1 MSEMDTAFY
10 LVTRT
15 LELSPEGD
23 DQVLVELLLVPEA
36 ATFGNRVR
44 RARSELLDLAEE
56 ILSKHPLDEL
66 NRRLVRSEPALAKV
80 ELTVEPARRSEAWRE
95 GVAVTLEAIVW
106 DQGAHAV
113 ATVPALNI
121 AVIAPDR
128 ERLPEMLADH
138 VLLAIKREGFNR
150 DLLQLARLERGTL
163 ELTRLHWTPNLG
175 TTKDRWKQRNKEP
188 GKQDALAQ
196 LCTRMEGIFQPRVFE
211 VQSQVAQLARLLNL
225 ENKPSILLVGPS
237 GVGKTAL
244 VQKLAAD
251 RGDHGLG
258 QREFHRTS
266 GARLIAG
273 ACGFGQWQ
281 LRCRE
286 LLLRARE
293 QGVVLHLGSL
303 FELLNVGQSSAGN
316 ESIASFIRPY
326 LVRREVQVI
335 AECTP
340 EQLSVVERIDP
351 RLGDAFRIM
360 KVEEPTPERADAILL
375 AASVAMAGDR
385 ARFTRP
391 ALHRVAALHRRFMG
405 YAAFPGAPLRF
416 MRRLHEKTVADIL
429 VEEAEVYDAFT
440 KETGMPRRLLDPALP
455 LDLEAARK
463 WFEERVQGQ
472 PDAVA
477 AVVAMIARLKAGLS
491 RPGRPLMSLLF
502 TGPTGTGKTEMAKA
516 LAEFL
521 FQAADR
527 MIRLDMSEYNH
538 PWSAQRLVS
547 GSQDGREGLLTAAV
561 RDQPFN
567 VLLLDEFEKADPAVF
582 DLLLQVL
589 GEARLTD
596 AAGRTADF
604 SNCVVIMTSNLGA
617 REFSRGRL
625 GFQQDGETWR
635 NAVEH
640 FTAAVQAVL
649 RPEMFNRIDSIVP
662 YRPLSEE
669 VVEALTR
676 RELAAITQRPGFAG
690 RKLRLE
696 VAEPLIQHLAREGY
710 DPRYG
715 ARPLKRRIAQELL
728 APLSAELPFNLAP
741 KSLVKAE
748 LGADGKV
755 KFQFTRPVQQA
766 EHLSGIQML
775 QERLEYVTRIRE
787 ALAQL
792 RICTMMNAL
801 SGNLRVLE
809 ARRRRLKLKSRRR
822 GGEAW
827 VAHDPRYEALKE
839 CVTTVDGAHKTQ
851 TEHEETLILALHHG
865 RPADAPAHD
874 PIKQH
879 DVEEMALTAL
889 EMFQPP
895 PETLVLEFRGQPGVC
910 LVDFVRVYR
919 ALALAA
925 GGKVQVG
932 YFAREVP
939 LRQPDASGLRVFADV
954 DEKDVLCDSLSKAD
968 GDKLSAIVLWVAGGR
983 APIYLKGEGGLHLS
997 RRSRLPGDSENAK
1010 GNSANQ
1016 GQPPDWTCRITVHV
1030 PEPPVKQLKDFHLA
1044 LDGLVGQPEL
1054 ESGAIRR
1061 QYDPVKQIVKDGP
1074 SGERESGKLD
1084 PDWLLRAARQ
1094 QLLKEALS

>member
-1 MSEMDTAFY
+1 MSEIAPAFY

-15 LELSPEGD
+15 LELSPEGEE
-23 DQVLVELLLVPEA
+23 QVLVELLLVPEA
-36 ATFGNRVR
+36 ATFGNRPR

-56 ILSKHPLDEL
+56 ILSEHPLDEI

-80 ELTVEPARRSEAWRE
+80 EITVEPARRSEAWRE
-95 GVAVTLEAIVW
+95 GIAVTLEAIVW

-128 ERLPEMLADH
+128 EHLPEMLADH
-138 VLLAIKREGFNR
+138 VLLAIKREGLNR
-150 DLLQLARLERGTL
+150 DLLQLAQLERGTW
-163 ELTRLHWTPNLG
+163 ELTRMAWTPGLG
-175 TTKDRWKQRNKEP
+175 TARDRWKKRNQEP
-188 GKQDALAQ
+188 GKEDALAQ

-211 VQSQVAQLARLLNL
+211 VQTQVAQLARLLNL
-225 ENKPSILLVGPS
+225 DNKPSILLVGPS

-251 RGDHGLG
+251 RGDNGLG

-286 LLLRARE
+286 LFLRARE
-293 QGVVLHLGSL
+293 LGAVLHLGSL

-360 KVEEPTPERADAILL
+360 KVEEPAPERADAMLL
-375 AASVAMAGDR
+375 AASLAMANDR
-385 ARFTRP
+385 GRFTRP
-391 ALHRVAALHRRFMG
+391 ALHRVAGLHRRFMG
-405 YAAFPGAPLRF
+405 HAAFPGAPLRF
-416 MRRLHEKTVADIL
+416 MRRLHEKAEVGLL
-429 VEEAEVYDAFT
+429 VEEAEVYEAFT
-440 KETGMPRRLLDPALP
+440 KATGMPRRLLDPTLP
-455 LDLEAARK
+455 LDLNAAK
-463 WFEERVQGQ
+463 LWFEERVQGQ

-662 YRPLSEE
+662 YRALSEA
-669 VVEALTR
+669 VVESLTR
-676 RELAAITQRPGFAG
+676 RELAAITQRPGLAG

-728 APLSAELPFNLAP
+728 APLSAELPANLAA

-755 KFQFTRPVQQA
+755 KFQFTKPLQQA
-766 EHLSGIQML
+766 EHLSGIQIL
-775 QERLEYVTRIRE
+775 QDRIEYVVRIRE

-801 SGNLRVLE
+801 GGNLRVLE
-809 ARRRRLKLKSRRR
+809 ARHRRLLLKNRRR

-827 VAHDPRYEALKE
+827 VAHDPRFEALKE
-839 CVTTVDGAHKTQ
+839 CVATVEAAHQTQ
-851 TEHEETLILALHHG
+851 TAHEEALILALHHA
-865 RPADAPAHD
+865 RPTDAPARD

-889 EMFQPP
+889 EIFQPP
-895 PETLVLEFRGQPGVC
+895 PQTLVLEFRGQPGASM
-910 LVDFVRVYR
+910 LDFVRLYR
-919 ALALAA
+919 TLALSA

-932 YFAREVP
+932 YFAKEVP
-939 LRQPDASGLRVFADV
+939 VRQMDGSRLRAFASV
-954 DEKDVLCDSLSKAD
+954 DEKDVLCESLSRAD
-968 GDKLSAIVLWVAGGR
+968 GDKLSAIVLWVTGGR

-997 RRSRLPGDSENAK
+997 RKSRPPGDQDNARS
-1010 GNSANQ
+1010 NSANQ
-1016 GQPPDWTCRITVHV
+1016 GLPPDWTCRISVHA

-1044 LDGLVGQPEL
+1044 LDGLSGQPDL
-1054 ESGAIRR
+1054 ESGVTRR

-1074 SGERESGKLD
+1074 SGQRESGKFD
-1084 PDWLLRAARQ
+1084 PDWLLGAVRQ
-1094 QLLKEALS
+1094 QLLREALS